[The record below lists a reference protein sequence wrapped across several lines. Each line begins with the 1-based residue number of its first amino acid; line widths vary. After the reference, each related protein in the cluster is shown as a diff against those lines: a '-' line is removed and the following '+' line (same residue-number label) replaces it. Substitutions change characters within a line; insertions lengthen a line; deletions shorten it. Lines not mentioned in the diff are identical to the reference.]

1 MPPRSTR
8 KAEAHR
14 AASPPPPVA
23 KDASPRPVP
32 VQSPFVINSKH
43 VQAPVSSLAA
53 QAIPSA
59 IVWIAFTGSV
69 YLTIPPTPIQLQTI
83 PAVSKISAII
93 LGIMLALSSANIIPK
108 ISHQILL
115 FITIPLYA
123 LQSNLRHVASFCSHM
138 FLYSQKVTAYLSGD
152 AGVQQA
158 LSLALLLLVLYSV
171 SGRSSFGRQA
181 AVICIYSAIA
191 YVAFTSALAPSET
204 VSELRALT
212 PTAVLIF
219 LAAHQ
224 FFDAPNAP
232 AAYRNVFLA
241 VVYYMAIKF
250 SLTLQKS

>member
-1 MPPRSTR
+1 
-8 KAEAHR
+8 
-14 AASPPPPVA
+14 
-23 KDASPRPVP
+23 
-32 VQSPFVINSKH
+32 
-43 VQAPVSSLAA
+43 
-53 QAIPSA
+53 
-59 IVWIAFTGSV
+59 
-69 YLTIPPTPIQLQTI
+69 
-83 PAVSKISAII
+83 
-93 LGIMLALSSANIIPK
+93 
-108 ISHQILL
+108 
-115 FITIPLYA
+115 
-123 LQSNLRHVASFCSHM
+123 M

-191 YVAFTSALAPSET
+191 YAAFTSALAPSET

-250 SLTLQKS
+250 SLTLQIS